1 MSDRFDD
8 LTRLGNGQAVDP
20 LVAALWREARGEGE
34 HFGDPGDAVA
44 ADAFTDWMRAP
55 ASDGGRYGVT
65 RYLLAAYRS
74 RPDLQA
80 AFGNLD
86 GDGGVGLVAWSREH
100 GRRELLPSLLPAA
113 PGEERLAG
121 PAHLAVNVIGYLS
134 ESLGL
139 AEAARLYIAGL
150 TAAGVPVST
159 TAVPVDDP
167 AAGSPARDGSRTYRD
182 RTSEAVPVFN
192 LACVNGDALASL
204 VRARG
209 PQLLGNRVTIGQWGW
224 ETDLLPSS
232 WNPAKRLV
240 DEVWV
245 YSRFVAENLG
255 RVLPVPVVVVP
266 PAVVVPDITAI
277 EPPGFAR
284 SDRFTFL
291 FVFDLLSTE
300 RRKNVHGLIEAYMRA
315 FSAADGARLL
325 VKTIN
330 GRLRERQLAE
340 LRARAQG
347 RSDVEIVDAY
357 LSSSQKAALIAS
369 ADCYVSLHRS
379 EGFGLPLA
387 EAMALGTPVI
397 ATGYSGNLD
406 FTTPFNSYLVDW
418 RPGKVGPG
426 SEIYPEFGRWAE
438 PDLDDAAL
446 QMRAVA
452 AEPTSAQERA
462 SRAQREV
469 RASFAPAAVGAVAR
483 ARLEELFQARPS

>member
-1 MSDRFDD
+1 M
-8 LTRLGNGQAVDP
+8 
-20 LVAALWREARGEGE
+20 
-34 HFGDPGDAVA
+34 
-44 ADAFTDWMRAP
+44 
-55 ASDGGRYGVT
+55 T

-209 PQLLGNRVTIGQWGW
+209 PQLLGNRVTIGQWAW
-224 ETDLLPSS
+224 ETDVIPPS
-232 WNPAKRLV
+232 WGGAFDLV

-245 YSRFVAENLG
+245 TSDFVARNLG
-255 RVLPVPVVVVP
+255 RLVPRPVVVVP
-266 PAVVVPDITAI
+266 PAVI
-277 EPPGFAR
+277 PPTFADGELTIAQD
-284 SDRFTFL
+284 DRFTFL
-291 FVFDLLSTE
+291 FMLDLFSTL
-300 RRKNVHGLIEAYMRA
+300 RRKNPLGLVEAFTRA
-315 FSAADGARLL
+315 FAPGEGPRLI

-330 GRLRERQLAE
+330 ARF
-340 LRARAQG
+340 ARAGG
-347 RSDVEIVDAY
+347 R
-357 LSSSQKAALIAS
+357 
-369 ADCYVSLHRS
+369 
-379 EGFGLPLA
+379 G
-387 EAMALGTPVI
+387 
-397 ATGYSGNLD
+397 
-406 FTTPFNSYLVDW
+406 
-418 RPGKVGPG
+418 
-426 SEIYPEFGRWAE
+426 
-438 PDLDDAAL
+438 AAL
-446 QMRAVA
+446 QR
-452 AEPTSAQERA
+452 R
-462 SRAQREV
+462 
-469 RASFAPAAVGAVAR
+469 
-483 ARLEELFQARPS
+483 RPSGHRVRRRYLDRGRRRRCGARRLLRLVAP